1 MRKIS
6 DLSCYQMQFW
16 LQWAIVQLSAYIFTL
31 YILWTA
37 SGGHATL
44 VLIWSW
50 IFAKNIWNEPEQIIF
65 QSLQKSL
72 TSICFHYVVF
82 FFFHGR
88 LLWFLIGERGIK
100 ENQIM
105 IALDPQNKK
114 VKGTFM
120 KHFASLNVYDCQS
133 LVIDCILISP
143 IYFYF

>member
-1 MRKIS
+1 MGNRSALCIHFYTVYTLNCFRWTCNLGAYLIL
-6 DLSCYQMQFW
+6 DLCQKY
-16 LQWAIVQLSAYIFTL
+16 LK
-31 YILWTA
+31 WTRTD
-37 SGGHATL
+37 HFPK
-44 VLIWSW
+44 
-50 IFAKNIWNEPEQIIF
+50 FAKKFNF
-65 QSLQKSL
+65 HLFSLC
-72 TSICFHYVVF
+72 CFF